1 MVLVVVGG
9 FPGKHV
15 GGADRIPYPHFPP
28 KAPPESLRKLLF
40 ANLISAS
47 SSSPLGINFAPVLA
61 LEEAELKEH
70 LVLCLQSLLAG
81 FGIICSRDHQCIFR
95 QPSNS

>member
-15 GGADRIPYPHFPP
+15 GGADRIPHPHFLP

-40 ANLISAS
+40 CQPYFSAS
-47 SSSPLGINFAPVLA
+47 SSSRLGDKL
-61 LEEAELKEH
+61 L
-70 LVLCLQSLLAG
+70 LQY
-81 FGIICSRDHQCIFR
+81 
-95 QPSNS
+95 